1 VSIPFIIILID
12 NFILICFLF
21 KEFLGDD
28 QGNITGIRTVKVDW
42 VKVGI
47 IITLLPGVALQ
58 IFLILLVEG
67 YSAILLFV
75 ESGLDGRFESSSIS
89 LHDSYLILILFNWD
103 DI

>member
-1 VSIPFIIILID
+1 VPIHFIIILID

-47 IITLLPGVALQ
+47 IITLLPGAAL
-58 IFLILLVEG
+58 
-67 YSAILLFV
+67 
-75 ESGLDGRFESSSIS
+75 GLEFCRVIS
-89 LHDSYLILILFNWD
+89 LVCICLCIRPHLLNFG
-103 DI
+103 

>member
-1 VSIPFIIILID
+1 MPIPFIIILID

-47 IITLLPGVALQ
+47 IITLPGAVLSVFQ
-58 IFLILLVEG
+58 GGGGGEV
-67 YSAILLFV
+67 
-75 ESGLDGRFESSSIS
+75 
-89 LHDSYLILILFNWD
+89 
-103 DI
+103 

>member
-1 VSIPFIIILID
+1 MSIHFIIILID

-47 IITLLPGVALQ
+47 IITLLPGAALG
-58 IFLILLVEG
+58 LLQGEG
-67 YSAILLFV
+67 GGGGIVL
-75 ESGLDGRFESSSIS
+75 SS
-89 LHDSYLILILFNWD
+89 H
-103 DI
+103 